1 MTRVEVDG
9 TPVQVRDGATILD
22 ATLAAGAWVP
32 TLCFDERQAP
42 FGACRVC
49 LVGVSGPS
57 QPSPKPLPACTTPC
71 RDGMVIDTDDAASR
85 RVATA
90 VVELVLSEL
99 PDAPAPHTELAQLA
113 ERLEVGEPRWP
124 GVTHEV
130 HHDLRHPYL
139 ALMHEL
145 CISCGRCVR
154 ACDEVQG
161 AFALTATGR
170 GFDANVAA
178 GLGSGFE
185 DSTCVSCG
193 ACADTCPT
201 DAITEITL
209 LPGLAGVRAQS
220 PAAPGPRLRKGLR
233 SSDRR

>member
-1 MTRVEVDG
+1 MTRVEIDG
-9 TPVQVRDGATILD
+9 RPVEVPASATVLD
-22 ATLAAGAWVP
+22 AARAIGAWVP

-49 LVGVSGPS
+49 LVGVEG
-57 QPSPKPLPACTTPC
+57 SPKPLPACTTPC
-71 RDGMVIDTDDAASR
+71 RDGMVIDTSDTTAR
-85 RVATA
+85 RVASA

-99 PDAPAPHTELAQLA
+99 TVTPAPHTELAQVA
-113 ERLEVGEPRWP
+113 TRLEIGEPRWP
-124 GVTHEV
+124 GVTHAVE
-130 HHDLRHPYL
+130 HDFRHPYL
-139 ALMHEL
+139 AFQHEL

-170 GFDANVAA
+170 GFEANVTA
-178 GLGSGFE
+178 GLDGGFG

-209 LPGLAGVRAQS
+209 LVGAPETRGPV
-220 PAAPGPRLRKGLR
+220 PAEPGPRCQQA
-233 SSDRR
+233 

>member
-1 MTRVEVDG
+1 MSLTVTVDG
-9 TPVQVRDGATILD
+9 SELEVADGTTILE
-22 ATLAAGAWVP
+22 AAKSASAWIP

-49 LVGVSGPS
+49 MVQVEGA
-57 QPSPKPLPACTTPC
+57 PKPLPACTTPC
-71 RDGMVIDTDDAASR
+71 RDGMVIDTHDATAR

-99 PDAPAPHTELAQLA
+99 PNAPDPHTELAQVA
-113 ERLEVGEPRWP
+113 DRLTISESRWP
-124 GVTHEV
+124 GAMHELG
-130 HHDLRHPYL
+130 HDFRHPYL
-139 ALMHEL
+139 AFQHEL

-170 GFDANVAA
+170 GFQSNITA
-178 GLGSGFE
+178 GLDAGFE
-185 DSTCVSCG
+185 DSSCVSCG

-209 LPGLAGVRAQS
+209 LDGVVADR
-220 PAAPGPRLRKGLR
+220 PPRSQDRGRRK
-233 SSDRR
+233 RRPIASE

>member
-1 MTRVEVDG
+1 MSGDAPTVTVDGVEVEA
-9 TPVQVRDGATILD
+9 TPGMTILE
-22 ATLAAGAWVP
+22 AARAAGRWVP

-49 LVGVSGPS
+49 LVGVAG
-57 QPSPKPLPACTTPC
+57 SPKPLPACTTPC
-71 RDGMVIDTDDAASR
+71 RDGMEIATEDPTAR
-85 RVATA
+85 RVAGA

-99 PDAPAPHTELAQLA
+99 PEPPAPHTELAQVA
-113 ERLEVGEPRWP
+113 ARLEVGEPRW
-124 GVTHEV
+124 GGAV
-130 HHDLRHPYL
+130 HRGEDDLRHPYL
-139 ALMHEL
+139 ALRHQL

-170 GFDANVAA
+170 GFEANVAA
-178 GLGSGFE
+178 GLGAGFA

-201 DAITEITL
+201 DAITEVAL
-209 LPGLAGVRAQS
+209 VAHLE
-220 PAAPGPRLRKGLR
+220 R
-233 SSDRR
+233 S

>member
-1 MTRVEVDG
+1 MISVTVDG
-9 TPVQVRDGATILD
+9 TAVQVPDGATVL
-22 ATLAAGAWVP
+22 TAAKTADAWVA

-49 LVGVSGPS
+49 LVGVEG
-57 QPSPKPLPACTTPC
+57 SPKPLPACTTPC
-71 RDGMVIDTDDAASR
+71 RDQMVIDTHDETSR
-85 RVATA
+85 RVAAA

-99 PDAPAPHTELAQLA
+99 PEAPAAHTELGQVAA
-113 ERLEVGEPRWP
+113 RLGVSDPRWP
-124 GVTHEV
+124 GVTHMTE
-130 HHDLRHPYL
+130 HDFRHPYL
-139 ALMHEL
+139 AFQHEL

-170 GFDANVAA
+170 GFSANIAA
-178 GLGSGFE
+178 GLDSGFT

-193 ACADTCPT
+193 ACADSCPT

-209 LPGLAGVRAQS
+209 LDGAERRTGPRGPAQPQS
-220 PAAPGPRLRKGLR
+220 EPGPRLRKRLP
-233 SSDRR
+233 S

>member
-9 TPVQVRDGATILD
+9 VAVEVEKGATILD
-22 ATLAAGAWVP
+22 AAQAAGSWIP

-49 LVGVSGPS
+49 LVGVTGPT

-71 RDGMVIDTDDAASR
+71 RDGMVIDTGDAASR
-85 RVATA
+85 RVAEA

-99 PDAPAPHTELAQLA
+99 PTAPEPHTELAQLA
-113 ERLEVGEPRWP
+113 ARLEVGEPRWP
-124 GVTHEV
+124 GPAHRIG
-130 HHDLRHPYL
+130 HDFRHPYL
-139 ALMHEL
+139 AFQHEL

-154 ACDEVQG
+154 ACDEIQG

-170 GFDANVAA
+170 GFQSNIAA
-178 GLGSGFE
+178 GLDSGFLE
-185 DSTCVSCG
+185 SSCVSCG

-201 DAITEITL
+201 DAITEMTL
-209 LPGLAGVRAQS
+209 LDMIPDGVA
-220 PAAPGPRLRKGLR
+220 AAPGPRLRKGLR
-233 SSDRR
+233 SNQR

>member
-9 TPVQVRDGATILD
+9 VAVEVDKGATILE
-22 ATLAAGAWVP
+22 AAQAAGSWVP

-49 LVGVSGPS
+49 LVGVEGSA
-57 QPSPKPLPACTTPC
+57 KPLPACTTPC
-71 RDGMVIDTDDAASR
+71 RDGMVIDTGDGASR
-85 RVATA
+85 RVAEA

-99 PDAPAPHTELAQLA
+99 PAAPEPHTELAQLA
-113 ERLEVGEPRWP
+113 ARLEVGEPRWP
-124 GVTHEV
+124 GEIHRVEQ
-130 HHDLRHPYL
+130 DFRHPYL
-139 ALMHEL
+139 AFQHEL

-170 GFDANVAA
+170 GFQSNIVA
-178 GLGSGFE
+178 GLDSGFLE
-185 DSTCVSCG
+185 STCVSCG

-209 LPGLAGVRAQS
+209 LDVIPERV
-220 PAAPGPRLRKGLR
+220 PAEPGPRLRKGLR
-233 SSDRR
+233 SSQR

>member
-1 MTRVEVDG
+1 MSTMTVTVDG
-9 TPVQVRDGATILD
+9 IATTVQAGATVLE
-22 ATLAAGAWVP
+22 AVRAVEREVP
-32 TLCFDERQAP
+32 TLCFDDRQAP

-49 LVGVSGPS
+49 LVGIEGAPGPM
-57 QPSPKPLPACTTPC
+57 PACTTPC
-71 RDGMVIDTDDAASR
+71 RDGMAIDTADATSR
-85 RVATA
+85 RIASN

-99 PDAPAPHTELAQLA
+99 PEPPGDHTELAAVARHFDLA
-113 ERLEVGEPRWP
+113 GAPRWT
-124 GVTHEV
+124 GAV
-130 HHDLRHPYL
+130 HAPRDEPSHPYL
-139 ALMHEL
+139 SLRHEL

-178 GLGSGFE
+178 GLGSGFR

-201 DAITEITL
+201 DAITEVAL
-209 LPGLAGVRAQS
+209 LTMLETASMR
-220 PAAPGPRLRKGLR
+220 
-233 SSDRR
+233 

>member
-1 MTRVEVDG
+1 MISVIVDGMPVEVD
-9 TPVQVRDGATILD
+9 DGATIL
-22 ATLAAGAWVP
+22 TAAKQAGRWVP

-49 LVGVSGPS
+49 MVAVEGA
-57 QPSPKPLPACTTPC
+57 PKPLPACTTPC
-71 RDGMVIDTDDAASR
+71 RDGMEINTEDATAR
-85 RVATA
+85 RVAGA

-99 PDAPAPHTELAQLA
+99 PVPPAAHTELAQVA
-113 ERLEVGEPRWP
+113 GRLGVTAEPRWP
-124 GVTHEV
+124 GTVHEV
-130 HHDLRHPYL
+130 EHDYRHPYL
-139 ALMHEL
+139 AFEHEL

-170 GFDANVAA
+170 GFGANVTA
-178 GLGSGFE
+178 GLDSGFR
-185 DSTCVSCG
+185 DSSCVSCG

-209 LPGLAGVRAQS
+209 LDGVERNGSREQRA
-220 PAAPGPRLRKGLR
+220 L
-233 SSDRR
+233 